1 MLDSLHCHEIERTM
15 QDTGVKFSTCLKI
28 VNLFHLEENFVC
40 STVTRLKESKIVNK
54 YLNFTI
60 IFEITGIHSI
70 DQFTSTIL

>member
-40 STVTRLKESKIVNK
+40 STVTRLKDEVK
-54 YLNFTI
+54 L
-60 IFEITGIHSI
+60 SI
-70 DQFTSTIL
+70 SILTLR